1 MGCVWLS
8 QAKDGLSET
17 DSHEKSGWCLFL
29 RKYISQKVTLKVF
42 TNHDDKNRYTFT
54 ATILLYVFP
63 LYGCVCIYGVLN
75 YSWPNFRAEQF
86 GLRQIYST
94 ASTVIYQGGRFGD
107 QKSHWQ
113 MAIHH
118 TFVRRGV
125 SKCHNLKMVCVKL
138 IHMKDKVG
146 GGWCF
151 FSWKYISEKATLKV
165 FTTIKRDT
173 HLQQHCICW
182 TTVRKAYFVHYAM
195 LKKCLCILQ
204 YYTVLVE
211 PPWRGPCKMC
221 KTILLGVIF
230 QLHF

>member
-1 MGCVWLS
+1 MIKIDTHLQQQYCCMCSHCMVVCVYMGYWTIHDQIS
-8 QAKDGLSET
+8 GLNNLAL
-17 DSHEKSGWCLFL
+17 W
-29 RKYISQKVTLKVF
+29 
-42 TNHDDKNRYTFT
+42 
-54 ATILLYVFP
+54 
-63 LYGCVCIYGVLN
+63 
-75 YSWPNFRAEQF
+75 
-86 GLRQIYST
+86 QIYST

-182 TTVRKAYFVHYAM
+182 TTVRKAYFVQ
-195 LKKCLCILQ
+195 CTLCHAQKMSLHT
-204 YYTVLVE
+204 TVLYCVGRTALA
-211 PPWRGPCKMC
+211 WSLQNVQNNSLGSNFSITLLI
-221 KTILLGVIF
+221 KTLIF
-230 QLHF
+230 FDFFEVQQTWKKP